1 MASKKIEEGW
11 AKVESLIKE
20 EKLEEALEM
29 LREVDVDASES
40 KTWRLAADA
49 KAQLARKSGNDK
61 RLFKE
66 AVTHYESALKSN
78 PNDKTARRSLNSL
91 RSEMD
96 GLGIRAGGMNVFF
109 DDGAPTFVGMVSIV
123 VAIGLVLV
131 GLKVIPD
138 YLAGESEYDATIVI
152 TLYPDAAPKTVESFK
167 AHAIEGRYDGTV
179 FHRVIDN
186 FMLQGGDV
194 ENGAFSSGWANAG
207 TGGYS
212 SFYHGQGQESNPN
225 TWTLPDEFHPNY
237 RHAPGILA
245 MANSGQNTGGSQFYL
260 VDKDSTPSWLDGPT
274 QDGGGHTVFGLA
286 VSGQWMGQNMS
297 GIDVIDEISQIA
309 TDDNDKPTSE
319 VPVIQ
324 KIEINGNTATMHI
337 DLLDP
342 SDTSSSIMA
351 SSNLSMIASASVLLA
366 SSVAI
371 RQE

>member
-1 MASKKIEEGW
+1 MASKKVEEGW
-11 AKVESLIKE
+11 AKAESLIKA
-20 EKLEEALEM
+20 EKFEEALEL

-40 KTWRLAADA
+40 KTWRLAAEA

-66 AVTHYESALKSN
+66 AVTHYENALKSN

-96 GLGIRAGGMNVFF
+96 GLGIRAGGMNMFF
-109 DDGAPTFVGMVSIV
+109 DDGAPTFVGIISIV
-123 VAIGLVLV
+123 VALGLVLV

-152 TLYPDAAPKTVESFK
+152 TLYPDAAPKTVDSFK

-194 ENGAFSSGWANAG
+194 QNGNFASDWSNAG

-212 SFYHGQGQESNPN
+212 SFYYGQGQEGSQT
-225 TWTLPDEFHPNY
+225 TWTIPDEFHPGY

-245 MANSGQNTGGSQFYL
+245 MANSGANTGGSQFYL
-260 VDKDSTPSWLDGPT
+260 VDKDSTPDWLD
-274 QDGGGHTVFGLA
+274 DKHTVFGLA
-286 VSGQWMGQNMS
+286 VSGQWYGKNMS

-309 TDDNDKPTSE
+309 TDENDKPTSV
-319 VPVIQ
+319 VPTIQ

-337 DLLDP
+337 NLLDP
-342 SDTSSSIMA
+342 SGDSSPSSSSMMA